1 VAEIFTGSPG
11 RYVDLKDTISGFK
24 GILSG
29 KYDDLPEM
37 AFYMVGDIKEVQEKA
52 DKLAKEVAARKDDA
66 AKGKDSRATDI
77 KDLQPLDKMAADV
90 KEEVVDAN
98 DDDLTADFKAE
109 AISAETLVI
118 NEDGK
123 KVPLAAKKH

>member
-1 VAEIFTGSPG
+1 MFTGSPG
-11 RYVDLKDTISGFK
+11 KYVSLEDTIFGFK

-52 DKLAKEVAARKDDA
+52 DKLAKDVAARKEDA
-66 AKGKDSRATDI
+66 ASGRDSRATDI
-77 KDLQPLDKMAADV
+77 KNLAPLDKMAADV
-90 KEEVVDAN
+90 KEEVVEAG

-123 KVPLAAKKH
+123 KVPLAAKQH